1 VKRVRLIPPVVS
13 IVGRSQSGKTTLIE
27 KLIPELK
34 KRGYTIGTIKHSH
47 HNPDID
53 RSGKDSS
60 RHKAAGA
67 DTVIFHSPGTI
78 AMVRNDH
85 TGDLD
90 SLLGYFN
97 DVDLVITE
105 GYKKGN
111 RPKIEIVR
119 SARHC
124 EPLLKSDK
132 NLIAVVTDVELQLG
146 VPKFGFEDV
155 GPLAD
160 MIEENFL

>member
-1 VKRVRLIPPVVS
+1 MPAVVS

-27 KLIPELK
+27 KLIPEFK
-34 KRGYTIGTIKHSH
+34 SRGYTIGTIKHSH

-78 AMVRNDH
+78 AMVRDDH
-85 TGDLD
+85 AGEMDNLM
-90 SLLGYFN
+90 GYFE

-105 GYKKGN
+105 GYKAGN
-111 RPKIEIVR
+111 KPKIEIVR
-119 SARHC
+119 SARHY
-124 EPLLKSDK
+124 EPLLKDDTH
-132 NLIAVVTDVELQLG
+132 LIAVVTDVDLQLK
-146 VPKFGFEDV
+146 VPIFGFEDV
-155 GPLAD
+155 VPLAD
-160 MIEENFL
+160 LIEEKIL

>member
-1 VKRVRLIPPVVS
+1 MPPVVS

-34 KRGYTIGTIKHSH
+34 KRGYTVGTIKHSH

-67 DTVIFHSPGTI
+67 DTVIFHCAGTI

-85 TGDLD
+85 DGDLD

-105 GYKKGN
+105 GYKSENK
-111 RPKIEIVR
+111 PKIEVVR
-119 SARHC
+119 SVRHSK
-124 EPLLKSDK
+124 PLLANDK
-132 NLIAVVTDVELQLG
+132 TLIAVVTDIDLQLK
-146 VPKFGFEDV
+146 VPKFGFEDIV
-155 GPLAD
+155 PLAD
-160 MIEENFL
+160 MIEEKFL

>member
-1 VKRVRLIPPVVS
+1 MPPVLGL
-13 IVGRSQSGKTTLIE
+13 IGRPDCGKTTLIE

-47 HNPDID
+47 HSPDID

-60 RHKAAGA
+60 RHKTAGA
-67 DTVIFHSPGTI
+67 DTVIFHSPGKI

-85 TGDLD
+85 SGDLD

-111 RPKIEIVR
+111 KPKIEIVR

-124 EPLLKSDK
+124 EPLLKDDA
-132 NLIAVVTDVELQLG
+132 LLMAVVTDVDLQLK
-146 VPKFGFEDV
+146 VPIFGFEDV
-155 GPLAD
+155 VPLAD
-160 MIEENFL
+160 MIEKNFL

>member
-1 VKRVRLIPPVVS
+1 MPPVVS

-27 KLIPELK
+27 KLIPEFK
-34 KRGYTIGTIKHSH
+34 NRGYKIGTIKHSH
-47 HNPDID
+47 HDPDID

-60 RHKAAGA
+60 RHKVAGA
-67 DTVIFHSPGTI
+67 DTVIFHSPGKI

-85 TGDLD
+85 TSDLD

-105 GYKKGN
+105 GYKAGN
-111 RPKIEIVR
+111 RPKIETVR

-124 EPLLKSDK
+124 EPLLKNDEL
-132 NLIAVVTDVELQLG
+132 LIAVVTDVDLQLK

-155 GPLAD
+155 VPLAD
-160 MIEENFL
+160 MIEEKFL

>member
-1 VKRVRLIPPVVS
+1 MIPVVS

-27 KLIPELK
+27 KLIPEFK

-67 DTVIFHSPGTI
+67 DTVIFHSPGKI

-85 TGDLD
+85 KGDMD

-105 GYKKGN
+105 GYKAGN
-111 RPKIEIVR
+111 KPKIEVVR
-119 SARHC
+119 AARHK
-124 EPLLKSDK
+124 EPLLKDDEL
-132 NLIAVVTDVELQLG
+132 LIAVVTDVDFESS
-146 VPKFGFEDV
+146 VPGFGFDDV
-155 GPLAD
+155 VALAD
-160 MIEENFL
+160 MIEDRFL

>member
-1 VKRVRLIPPVVS
+1 MPPVIS

-27 KLIPELK
+27 KLIPEFK
-34 KRGYTIGTIKHSH
+34 NRGYTIGTIKHSH

-67 DTVIFHSPGTI
+67 DTVIFHSPGKI

-85 TGDLD
+85 AGEMDNLM
-90 SLLGYFN
+90 GYFE

-105 GYKKGN
+105 GYKAGN
-111 RPKIEIVR
+111 KPKIEIVR

-124 EPLLKSDK
+124 EPLLKDDTH
-132 NLIAVVTDVELQLG
+132 LIAVVTDVDLQLK
-146 VPKFGFEDV
+146 VPIFGFEDV
-155 GPLAD
+155 VPLAD
-160 MIEENFL
+160 LIEKKIL

>member
-1 VKRVRLIPPVVS
+1 MPPVVS

-27 KLIPELK
+27 KLIPEFK

-67 DTVIFHSPGTI
+67 DTVIFHSPGKI

-85 TGDLD
+85 SGDLD
-90 SLLGYFN
+90 SLLDYFN

-105 GYKKGN
+105 GYKTGN
-111 RPKIEIVR
+111 KPKIETVR

-124 EPLLKSDK
+124 EPLLKDDQL
-132 NLIAVVTDVELQLG
+132 LIAVVTDVDLQLN

-155 GPLAD
+155 VPLAD
-160 MIEENFL
+160 MIEEKFL